1 LKNDVSQG
9 EDRMNSKSQKETAA
23 SLLKVIP
30 AKWAVAIIA
39 ALIVYVLLQPRLNQ
53 WFGWNLPSV
62 ASLTGDEPAKT
73 QPKKKA
79 DAKPSSAS
87 KSNKSQAAT
96 DYPELESTA
105 PEQKKPEQKKPEQK
119 SPEKP
124 KASSDPNNPPPSK
137 SKASSNGTESSKTS
151 GSATKS
157 KSPSQSVED
166 YLKEVGKNR
175 FESPAGLIYKPGSEE
190 GHRLKHIERHLKD
203 IPDRP
208 GSHGVF
214 DGSMVEFLI
223 AIDDAVTRA
232 KRKLKGTSMEE
243 DDGAMVYEAAFDKP
257 IGFLGGETG
266 KRKKN
271 PKVKK
276 MRVVIQ
282 DDAVITAF
290 PF

>member
-243 DDGAMVYEAAFDKP
+243 DDGAMVYEASFDKP

-276 MRVVIQ
+276 MRVVVQ

>member
-1 LKNDVSQG
+1 
-9 EDRMNSKSQKETAA
+9 MNSKSQKETAA

-119 SPEKP
+119 SPDKP

-243 DDGAMVYEAAFDKP
+243 DDGAMVYEASFDKP

>member
-1 LKNDVSQG
+1 
-9 EDRMNSKSQKETAA
+9 MNSKSQKETAA

-87 KSNKSQAAT
+87 KSNKSRAST
-96 DYPELESTA
+96 DDPELESIA
-105 PEQKKPEQKKPEQK
+105 PEQKKPEQK
-119 SPEKP
+119 SPDKP
-124 KASSDPNNPPPSK
+124 KASSEPKNPPPSK
-137 SKASSNGTESSKTS
+137 SKASSNGTESSKTPS
-151 GSATKS
+151 STAKS
-157 KSPSQSVED
+157 KSPPQSVED

-190 GHRLKHIERHLKD
+190 GHRLKHIERHLRD
-203 IPDRP
+203 IPERS
-208 GSHGVF
+208 GSHGVYE
-214 DGSMVEFLI
+214 GSMVEFLI

-243 DDGAMVYEAAFDKP
+243 DDGAMVYEASFDKP

>member
-1 LKNDVSQG
+1 
-9 EDRMNSKSQKETAA
+9 MNSKSQKETAA

-105 PEQKKPEQKKPEQK
+105 PEQKKPEQKLPEQK
-119 SPEKP
+119 SPDKP

-137 SKASSNGTESSKTS
+137 SKASSNGSEASKTS

-166 YLKEVGKNR
+166 YLKQVGKNR

-214 DGSMVEFLI
+214 DGSMVEFLM

-243 DDGAMVYEAAFDKP
+243 DDGAMVYEASFDKP

>member
-9 EDRMNSKSQKETAA
+9 EDRMKSKSQKETAA

-105 PEQKKPEQKKPEQK
+105 PEQKKPEQK

>member
-1 LKNDVSQG
+1 
-9 EDRMNSKSQKETAA
+9 MNSKSQKETAA
-23 SLLKVIP
+23 SLLKAIP

-62 ASLTGDEPAKT
+62 ASLTGDEPAKAT
-73 QPKKKA
+73 PKKKTEA
-79 DAKPSSAS
+79 NRSSAS

-96 DYPELESTA
+96 DDPELES
-105 PEQKKPEQKKPEQK
+105 KKPQQK
-119 SPEKP
+119 SPGKP
-124 KASSDPNNPPPSK
+124 KSSSEPNNPPPSQ

-151 GSATKS
+151 SSTGKS
-157 KSPSQSVED
+157 KSPPLSVED

-223 AIDDAVTRA
+223 AIDDTVTRA
-232 KRKLKGTSMEE
+232 KRKLKGTSMED
-243 DDGAMVYEAAFDKP
+243 DDGAMVYEAPFDKP

-276 MRVVIQ
+276 IKVVVR